1 MTDKDEFGKRLASNL
16 KALNAKERDHLM
28 RFAYLGEGGAYE
40 GSGEF
45 LSQSFLKS
53 LKAKMFGESSP
64 LADKD
69 VVCLFAGMDYHI
81 DWLHAALFMAAKR
94 MTIGCNHTDEPQ
106 CRGKKWGDDSENSE
120 DLDLRPV
127 LGNQEDVDLLVLLDV
142 PGIEQGDPG
151 KLHLVFI
158 EAKGTDSF
166 DPVQLGRK
174 LVRVNR
180 SIREASDATDLDLS
194 HWLDFTYLLLS
205 ASDPRI
211 VGYVEYITEKNG
223 SRKKAP
229 SAKEDPLA
237 GIDRQLKGERDG
249 LSFNPESKW
258 LEMKNYPARLWR
270 VQRCQRC
277 DGDEEAKANANG
289 AYWRLERR
297 KARDSDESRG
307 E

>member
-45 LSQSFLKS
+45 ISQPFLKS

-69 VVCLFAGMDYHI
+69 CVCLFAGMDYHI
-81 DWLHAALFMAAKR
+81 DWLHAALVMAVKGIR
-94 MTIGCNHTDEPQ
+94 IEDGGSHGPHDRKKEP
-106 CRGKKWGDDSENSE
+106 GDDP
-120 DLDLRPV
+120 DLRPV

-142 PGIEQGDPG
+142 PGMEQGDTG

-180 SIREASDATDLDLS
+180 SIREASGATDLS

-205 ASDPRI
+205 ASEPKIR
-211 VGYVEYITEKNG
+211 GYVEYITEKSG
-223 SRKKAP
+223 GRKKG
-229 SAKEDPLA
+229 PLA
-237 GIDRQLKGERDG
+237 GILKQLEGQRDR

-270 VQRCQRC
+270 VQRC
-277 DGDEEAKANANG
+277 DGGEKAKANADG
-289 AYWRLERR
+289 AYWRLDGR
-297 KARDSDESRG
+297 KARDSDESKG